1 MAKITVAVIDG
12 QGGGIG
18 SYIIKGLREHFSD
31 DMEIIALGT
40 NAMATAAMMKAKA
53 NRGASGE
60 NAIVQTL
67 KRVDVVVG
75 PWAISAPHTMMGELT
90 PAMAEAVASC
100 RAVKLLLPLKCPGF
114 HLVGV
119 VTEPLPHLTLQLI
132 KALGET
138 SEIGKNE
145 D

>member
-18 SYIIKGLREHFSD
+18 SYVIKELREHFSD
-31 DMEIIALGT
+31 EMEIIALGT
-40 NAMATAAMMKAKA
+40 NAVATAAMMKAKA

-67 KRVDVVVG
+67 KWVDMVVG
-75 PWAISAPHTMMGELT
+75 PWAISIPQAMMGELT

-100 RAVKLLLPLKCPGF
+100 RASKLLLPLKCPGF
-114 HLVGV
+114 QLVGV
-119 VTEPLPHLTLQLI
+119 AAEPLPHLTFKLI
-132 KALGET
+132 KAV
-138 SEIGKNE
+138 SEAIATAIDGN
-145 D
+145 

>member
-1 MAKITVAVIDG
+1 MAKIAVAVIDG

-18 SYIIKGLREHFSD
+18 SYIIKELREHFSD
-31 DMEIIALGT
+31 EIEIIALGT
-40 NAMATAAMMKAKA
+40 NAVATAAMMKAKA

-67 KRVDVVVG
+67 KWVDAVVG
-75 PWAISAPHTMMGELT
+75 PWALSVPHSMMGELT

-100 RAVKLLLPLKCPGF
+100 RASKLLLPLKCPGF
-114 HLVGV
+114 QLVGV
-119 VTEPLPHLTLQLI
+119 EAEPLPHLTFKLI
-132 KALGET
+132 QALGEAMV
-138 SEIGKNE
+138 SHKEE